1 MMGKQQDQPKLFYY
15 SEAVNL
21 EKRVRR
27 ENPLRAIQAGVDFSF
42 VRSEVAS
49 CYGQNGNESVDPEV
63 ILKMMFLLFYDNVA
77 SERELM
83 RIIPER
89 LDYQWFLGYG
99 LDDTVPDHSVLSKAR
114 RRWGPKV
121 FERLFVRTVQ
131 QAVALGLVDG
141 HKIHMDSSLVDANA
155 SKDSVMKGSPK
166 LMGVLKRVYQ
176 EQERKLD
183 EASAI
188 LAAEAPTVEP
198 AGAGGASEGARDSA
212 AETEEGQPQKGSR
225 YERVNDGLMSTT
237 DPDAPVVR
245 KGRGEAR
252 PRYKSHRSVD
262 DAHGVITAVK
272 STPGDVDEGRELVG
286 LLEQHERHTQKK
298 GGAVVADSKYGTTEN
313 FLACAHR
320 GVRSH
325 MADLSATQQDTG
337 RRKDIYSES
346 DFAYDPKTD
355 TYRCP
360 AGQTLKRRRHK
371 IQRQAY
377 EYTTGPKLCQACPK
391 RAQCTR
397 SPSGRSIKRHEDH
410 EALQAARAESKSR
423 EARRDRRRRRYLM
436 EGSFAD
442 AANNHH
448 FKRARWRG
456 LAKQQIQD
464 LLIAAIQNVRI
475 LLQHTRRST
484 QGIHAGIKVGLGSLS
499 SLVSSLYGLLTCR
512 AWRFRPRRACFG
524 HFGP

>member
-1 MMGKQQDQPKLFYY
+1 MMGRQQDQPKLFYY
-15 SEAVNL
+15 GEAVNL

-27 ENPLRAIQAGVDFSF
+27 DNPLRAIQAGVNFSF

-49 CYGQNGNESVDPEV
+49 CYGHNGNESVDPEV
-63 ILKMMFLLFYDNVA
+63 ILKMMFLLFYDDIA

-83 RIIPER
+83 QIIAER
-89 LDYQWFLGYG
+89 LDYQWFLGYR
-99 LDDTVPDHSVLSKAR
+99 LDDPVPDHSVLSKAR
-114 RRWGPKV
+114 RRWGPGV
-121 FERLFVRTVQ
+121 FERLFVRTIQ
-131 QAVALGLVDG
+131 QAVALGLVEG
-141 HKIHMDSSLVDANA
+141 RKIHMDSSLVDADA

-166 LMGVLKRVYQ
+166 LMAVLKRVYQ
-176 EQERKLD
+176 KQEQKLD

-188 LAAEAPTVEP
+188 LAAEAPAGEP
-198 AGAGGASEGARDSA
+198 AGSGGAPEGAAESA
-212 AETEEGQPQKGSR
+212 AETDEGQPEKGRR
-225 YERVNDGLMSTT
+225 YERVNEGLMSTT

-252 PRYKSHRSVD
+252 PRYQSHRAVD

-298 GGAVVADSKYGTTEN
+298 AGAVVADTKYGTTEN

-337 RRKDIYSES
+337 RRKDIYAES
-346 DFAYDPKTD
+346 DFAYDPQTD

-377 EYTTGPKLCQACPK
+377 EYTAGPKLCQACPK
-391 RAQCTR
+391 KAQCTR
-397 SPSGRSIKRHEDH
+397 SPGGRSIKRHEDH

-423 EARRDRRRRRYLM
+423 EARRDRGRRRYLM

-456 LAKQQIQD
+456 LAQQQIQD
-464 LLIAAIQNVRI
+464 HLIAAIQNIRI
-475 LLQHTRRST
+475 LLQHTRRTT
-484 QGIHAGIKVGLGSLS
+484 QGIHAGIKVGLVNLS
-499 SLVSSLYGLLTCR
+499 SFALLLYRLLSGR
-512 AWRFRPRRACFG
+512 AWSFRPRRASFG
-524 HFGP
+524 LLGP